1 MLCKYCQVKEGSFAA
16 FLSSD
21 VDFAFGILTI
31 LVKHLCILTSDA
43 CSVPMRFASK
53 LQVCH
58 LFY

>member
-1 MLCKYCQVKEGSFAA
+1 MSEGSSFAA

-31 LVKHLCILTSDA
+31 LVKHLCILTSDT
-43 CSVPMRFASK
+43 CSAPMRFASK

-58 LFY
+58 LFD